1 MSNITDLLEGK
12 DQEEKVFVLK
22 THYLIFGFG
31 IILIILGIY
40 TFWVSVAYYGVIYC
54 IMGIMSVFIGFLF
67 LLREVSESATLQIA
81 EIVNK
86 IEQRVSD
93 IEDEFWEE
101 EPSEMEQ
108 AEDRMIDEARK
119 EDKFAEADSPQKLE
133 LPEEPKKTT
142 VEVTE
147 M

>member
-31 IILIILGIY
+31 IILIILGTY